1 MMLSFIL
8 HLNLL
13 LGACG
18 TLLYVNLGDNVTLP
32 CYYSSTANYL
42 CWYRQVAGEQ
52 PRLIFSFYKHAPD
65 APTFYNSFTEKQFT
79 LYAGD
84 GFYHLN
90 ISDVQYS
97 DSAMYYCGETNIKIT
112 KLNKGTFLALR
123 DQSRMSFL
131 QQSDSLSV
139 ERGASVT
146 LKCTV
151 LPGNGD
157 AEHSVYWF
165 KKDSAEPHLGLLY
178 VHSHS
183 GHCVQPSGSTAK
195 SCVYS
200 LSKSGVK
207 PSDSGMYYCAV
218 ASCGEIMFGKGTNLD
233 VQGSPCEVYPV
244 HMHLVIAAL
253 LLSVVLNL
261 VLFGVLFQKLRRKY
275 LQSKGSQR
283 QQRAPVYTS
292 DIQNEEPGAVQ
303 YVALDF
309 KKGRGTSRR
318 QRNTGE
324 ETVYAGVKSSDMD

>member
-1 MMLSFIL
+1 MLSFIL

-13 LGACG
+13 LGACKCALLMLIMSFTCDLEAVGG

-123 DQSRMSFL
+123 GNSFKNICTL
-131 QQSDSLSV
+131 LMD

-233 VQGSPCEVYPV
+233 VQGLPRPHASGHCSSAPVRGPEPRPVWRPFPKAEEKISSSFHGVYTKIQQKQRLIRPSQSFPV
-244 HMHLVIAAL
+244 FYSSV
-253 LLSVVLNL
+253 LLSLL
-261 VLFGVLFQKLRRKY
+261 CE
-275 LQSKGSQR
+275 
-283 QQRAPVYTS
+283 A
-292 DIQNEEPGAVQ
+292 EPQ
-303 YVALDF
+303 FPAL
-309 KKGRGTSRR
+309 G
-318 QRNTGE
+318 
-324 ETVYAGVKSSDMD
+324 